1 MPPIETH
8 TTPLDERVLAVATR
22 SGEEVLCRSML
33 SEAHLPGVICH
44 NAAELEEELQR
55 GVGCILITQDA
66 LAEGP
71 PERIAAALEN
81 QPEWSDIPVL
91 LITEHGDAPI
101 AVWAM
106 DQLSGITVLERPIR
120 VVTAVTALRSALK
133 ARHRQYELREHLRS
147 LALLASIVATSE
159 DAILS
164 KTLNGTITSW
174 NQGARRLFGYAPEEI
189 LNRSVFLLIPPE
201 RREEEEQILQR
212 LRRGERIEHYETT
225 RITRHGKRVDVSLTL
240 SPMKD
245 ERGVINGISSVAR
258 DITERRLAEEA
269 LREANQRKDLF
280 LATLAHELRNPL
292 APIHNSI
299 HILRMSDAPDAVR
312 QQVLPMMERQ
322 VKHLVRLVDDLME
335 VTRISQGKI
344 ELRRERVLVADIFQ
358 AAVESSRPLI
368 DAGGHRLTVTLPNDP
383 IELQADSV
391 RLTQVVSN
399 LLNNAAKY
407 SPPSGRIALSA
418 TVEAGGVVIRVRD
431 EGTGI
436 PPELMP
442 RIFDAFVQG
451 RNPTG
456 GALGGLG
463 IGLTLVR
470 SLVELHG
477 GTVEARSEGTGR
489 GSEFIICLPLPRPDH
504 RESGGS
510 RGQASE
516 KPAVNRRILV
526 VDDSAEA
533 ANSLGKMLQLMGHE
547 VQLAYEGETA
557 LEKARH
563 YRPDVAVLDLAM
575 PGMDGFELARRLRG
589 DRRMNGILLIAL
601 TGYGQEEDRRRS
613 REAGFDL
620 HLVKPADPAELQAVL
635 TAD

>member
-1 MPPIETH
+1 MPPIETQ
-8 TTPLDERVLAVATR
+8 TTPLDERVLALATR

-33 SEAHLPGVICH
+33 SEARLPGVICH
-44 NAAELEEELQR
+44 DAPELEEELRR
-55 GVGCILITQDA
+55 GVGCILITQGA
-66 LAEGP
+66 LADGP
-71 PERIAAALEN
+71 PERIARALEN
-81 QPEWSDIPVL
+81 QSEWSDIPVI
-91 LITEHGDAPI
+91 LIAEHGDAPI

-106 DQLSGITVLERPIR
+106 DKLSGITVLERPIR

-133 ARHRQYELREHLRS
+133 ARRRQYELREHLRS

-164 KTLNGTITSW
+164 KSLDGTITSW
-174 NQGARRLFGYAPEEI
+174 NLGARRLFGYAPEEI
-189 LNRSVFLLIPPE
+189 VNRSVFMLIPPE
-201 RREEEEQILQR
+201 HREEEEEILRR
-212 LRRGERIEHYETT
+212 LRQGERIEHYETT
-225 RITRHGKRVDVSLTL
+225 RITRHGERVDISLTL

-245 ERGVINGISSVAR
+245 DRGVINGISSVAR
-258 DITERRLAEEA
+258 DITERRQAEEA

-344 ELRRERVLVADIFQ
+344 ELRRERILVADIFQ

-368 DAGGHRLTVTLPNDP
+368 DAGGHRLTVTLPTEP

-407 SPPSGRIALSA
+407 SPPSGRISLSA
-418 TVEAGGVVIRVRD
+418 TAEAGGVVIRVRD
-431 EGTGI
+431 EGSGI
-436 PPELMP
+436 PAELMP

-456 GALGGLG
+456 GALAGLG

-477 GTVEARSEGTGR
+477 GTVEARSEGTGK
-489 GSEFIICLPLPRPDH
+489 GSEFIVCLPLPQPNPGV
-504 RESGGS
+504 SGGS
-510 RGQASE
+510 QGQASE

-533 ANSLGKMLQLMGHE
+533 ANSLGKMLQLMGHD

-563 YRPDVAVLDLAM
+563 YQPDVAVLDLAM
-575 PGMDGFELARRLRG
+575 PGMDGFELARRLRD

-601 TGYGQEEDRRRS
+601 TGYGREEDRRRS

-620 HLVKPADPAELQAVL
+620 HFVKPADPAELQAVL